1 VINKGR
7 IIAAGQKSKIKVPKN
22 ATVVDETGKAPERA
36 SSVPDLWGT
45 KQD

>member
-22 ATVVDETGKAPERA
+22 ATVVDETGKAAGTGFLRA
-36 SSVPDLWGT
+36 RFMGY
-45 KQD
+45 